1 MKRSHW
7 GPGVSLCGIGF
18 FLALFLLASTNG
30 RADTKENPFGAISER
45 NVFGLKPAPPPP
57 DPSANVPPP
66 VAAPPAVVELT
77 GIISLFSSTKAL
89 LEIVPGPGKPMIKPP
104 PMAVGERVESVE
116 LLAINI
122 DKNEATIRNGS
133 VTTNLTFKVIKS
145 PPAAVAGVPGVP
157 GAPQAGMPPVHVAA
171 PQPQGGLS
179 QYPASRNNV
188 MVAGGAP
195 AIPTAAP
202 TGYGGQPN
210 AAATGTGTPADNLRT
225 IPSRNIR
232 TTAPQ
237 AQPSLEEHYILTEL
251 NRNTHG
257 LPLPPT
263 PLNPNPQYPNYN
275 PGGTPGTPQ
284 LPTFPRTFPP
294 VPGGGNPQQE

>member
-7 GPGVSLCGIGF
+7 GPGVSLSAIIFLLLAGIG
-18 FLALFLLASTNG
+18 AG
-30 RADTKENPFGAISER
+30 ADTKDNPFGSIPDR
-45 NVFGLKPAPPPP
+45 NVFGLKPPPPPP
-57 DPSANVPPP
+57 DPSTNAPPP

-77 GIISLFSSTKAL
+77 GITSLFSNTKAL

-122 DKNEATIRNGS
+122 DKNEVTIRNGPL
-133 VTTNLTFKVIKS
+133 TTNLTFRVIK
-145 PPAAVAGVPGVP
+145 PTATVAAAGAGTPGVVP
-157 GAPQAGMPPVHVAA
+157 NTPVHTAV

-179 QYPASRNNV
+179 QYSGGRNDV
-188 MVAGGAP
+188 RVAGGAP
-195 AIPTAAP
+195 PVPTAA
-202 TGYGGQPN
+202 GLPN
-210 AAATGTGTPADNLRT
+210 AAATGTSTDGFRS

-237 AQPSLEEHYILTEL
+237 AQPSVEEHYILTEL

-263 PLNPNPQYPNYN
+263 PLNPNPQYPNRN
-275 PGGTPGTPQ
+275 PGGTPTTPQ
-284 LPTFPRTFPP
+284 FPNFPGNFPP
-294 VPGGGNPQQE
+294 IPGGGNQQE